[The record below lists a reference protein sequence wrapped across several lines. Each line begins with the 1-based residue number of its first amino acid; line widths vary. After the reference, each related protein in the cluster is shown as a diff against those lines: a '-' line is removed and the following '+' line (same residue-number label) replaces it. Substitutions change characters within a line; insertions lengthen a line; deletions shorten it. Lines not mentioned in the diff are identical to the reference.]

1 MIPYY
6 VEVVTFSELEL
17 NGILEHEIIS
27 SEVHTFSNLSL
38 ASDKIEDVL
47 QRKLKGNNNIAVGLS
62 AGLCQER

>member
-6 VEVVTFSELEL
+6 VEVVTFSELKL
-17 NGILEHEIIS
+17 IGILEHEIIS

-38 ASDKIEDVL
+38 TSDKIEDVQ
-47 QRKLKGNNNIAVGLS
+47 QRKLKGNNIAGGLS